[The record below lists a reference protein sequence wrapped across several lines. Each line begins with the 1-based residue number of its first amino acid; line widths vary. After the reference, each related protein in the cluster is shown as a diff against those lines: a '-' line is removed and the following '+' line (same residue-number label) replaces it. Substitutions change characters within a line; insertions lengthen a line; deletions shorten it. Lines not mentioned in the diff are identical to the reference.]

1 MFLYVF
7 ARKIKYHVSYHKM
20 RRLLYYKMLQ
30 PFFQN
35 AQVITKR
42 VVSTHCHKTTK
53 LKKRST
59 SFPQEKLYFNN
70 WYTKIDNEWT
80 IKSLCVI
87 FNPTIAIDLS
97 SPKTCKV
104 RKWKRISVVNKS
116 YFIVLGYKAVVCS
129 ESDIL
134 TFCSSRQNLTMSKQL
149 STFGYLLNCEITYR
163 GNRIN

>member
-30 PFFQN
+30 PYFQN

-42 VVSTHCHKTTK
+42 VVSTHCHKTTNWKKGQPRSLKTNFISTIDTPK
-53 LKKRST
+53 LIMNG
-59 SFPQEKLYFNN
+59 PLNH
-70 WYTKIDNEWT
+70 
-80 IKSLCVI
+80 CVI

-116 YFIVLGYKAVVCS
+116 YFIVLGYKAVVFS

>member
-1 MFLYVF
+1 MYVF
-7 ARKIKYHVSYHKM
+7 ARKIKYHASYHKM

-30 PFFQN
+30 PFFSKCASYYKTRRKYTLPQN
-35 AQVITKR
+35 N
-42 VVSTHCHKTTK
+42 K

-59 SFPQEKLYFNN
+59 SFPQDKLYFNN
-70 WYTKIDNEWT
+70 WCTKIDNEWT

-87 FNPTIAIDLS
+87 FNPTIALDLS

-134 TFCSSRQNLTMSKQL
+134 TFHSSRQNLTMSKQL